1 MTVRRFRDEDIRR
14 VSYLIRKTLRVS
26 NSKDYSTEE
35 IDRLVQEFTPGQ
47 IKKLSKKREIYVVEG
62 NENLLATGGLEG
74 NWILTFFVNPRE
86 QKRGIGSRLLAH
98 LERRAKENGY
108 DEVIVPASFTGLPF
122 YQGRG
127 YRKAH
132 DQSEMPDGC
141 VKMFKRLENTEP
153 SGAGN
158 DASRRA

>member
-1 MTVRRFRDEDIRR
+1 M
-14 VSYLIRKTLRVS
+14 SYLIRKTLRVS

-47 IKKLSKKREIYVVEG
+47 IKKLSKQREIYVVEG
-62 NENLLATGGLEG
+62 NEILLATGGLEG

-98 LERRAKENGY
+98 LERRAKGNGY
-108 DEVIVPASFTGLPF
+108 DRVYVPASYTGLHF
-122 YQGRG
+122 YQARG
-127 YRKAH
+127 YRKVH

-141 VKMFKRLENTEP
+141 LKMFKRLENTEQTG
-153 SGAGN
+153 SGN
-158 DASRRA
+158 DGKRRRT